1 MHNKF
6 FLNNLMLSDL
16 AFAYTYVAASDKYP
30 MRNKGRSHNGLLYT
44 IKGTETYHFRDR
56 SIEAVPGS
64 VLYIPKGEQYTITL
78 QGEESVVITVDFEI
92 DGTPAR
98 PFRTDFSENNTI
110 KSYFQD
116 LEMMWERKKSYY
128 LPECKSHFY
137 KIIATL
143 SRQISHTE
151 ESTRSEVVKTA
162 ERYMRA
168 NYLKK
173 DFRIEELAEIT
184 GISLRYFETL
194 FQKEYHV
201 TPKAYILY
209 LKTERAK
216 ELLLSEKL
224 LIKDI
229 AVMLGYS
236 DIYHFGKIFKAKT
249 GYTPSEYRST
259 HVM

>member
-1 MHNKF
+1 
-6 FLNNLMLSDL
+6 
-16 AFAYTYVAASDKYP
+16 
-30 MRNKGRSHNGLLYT
+30 MR
-44 IKGTETYHFRDR
+44 
-56 SIEAVPGS
+56 V
-64 VLYIPKGEQYTITL
+64 
-78 QGEESVVITVDFEI
+78 
-92 DGTPAR
+92 
-98 PFRTDFSENNTI
+98 
-110 KSYFQD
+110 
-116 LEMMWERKKSYY
+116 
-128 LPECKSHFY
+128 
-137 KIIATL
+137 
-143 SRQISHTE
+143 
-151 ESTRSEVVKTA
+151 
-162 ERYMRA
+162 

-184 GISLRYFETL
+184 GISFRYFETL

-259 HVM
+259 HGM